1 MTSTRP
7 RLPLAALAL
16 LLVASLSPAADAQ
29 PPHEEWRTL
38 ELPHF
43 RVHYPAAS
51 EAWARRA
58 AARLEAVRERLHA
71 EVGYAPAQV
80 VDVIVADP
88 LSRPNGSAWPFLG
101 NPRMV
106 LWTTPPAPAS
116 VLGSYR
122 DWGELVALHEDVHL
136 VHMLRPSRHP
146 LRDRLARLV
155 PVAELGPIARRAPR
169 WVTEGY
175 ATLLEGRLTGAGR
188 PFGDLRAAVL
198 RQRARA
204 GRLPGYGA
212 LGAGDE
218 SWLGPSMAYLA
229 GSAYL
234 EWLEERAG
242 SESLRNLWARMTARR
257 DRSFDEAF
265 RGVFGDGPAELYG
278 RFTAE
283 LTWRALEAE
292 RRFLGAAEPVEGEL
306 WADLGRG
313 TGAPALSPDGTRI
326 AAVLAAGPG
335 GDPPAR
341 LVVWETAVDEEAE
354 ARWREERERI
364 AREDPEDVPAVR
376 AAPPARKVVATLPTF
391 DGRAPADPRWSRDGE
406 SLVFWAIGPGPDG
419 TEHADLYRWR
429 PGAGGG
435 VERLTRGAD
444 LRYPE
449 TLPPPADG
457 TLVAVRSRHGASQL
471 VAVDAAS
478 GALTPLTE
486 PSVEA
491 VWATPRADGTGRRLA
506 AVVHRE
512 GRWRLTTIDLP
523 RDFPARPALGAETE
537 VPTAEGTTVADPAW
551 GPDGTLY
558 AAVGDG
564 GFFELRSW
572 TGGAPSGDESRSRRL
587 TRTLGAA
594 LAPAPTPDGAAV
606 FFLSLEHDGFDLRR
620 LALTDAAE
628 REAVVSGSPPPG
640 PAERLGADDVAELAP
655 AVAPVGPDGE
665 TVLASDLELAALPE
679 DRPYGLGPL
688 AFTPLVGLA
697 ATSGSQAF
705 EAGVAL
711 ADPVGRLD
719 AFLLGSLGRDGAA
732 DGGTLAAAWRGWPV
746 ELSGAAF
753 AVSEAPS
760 EEDGAR
766 GFVANL
772 DRDRRGLWAA
782 ASWQRIIPAGGV
794 AARLGLHE
802 ERVEPPGEKGLG
814 IAGSDTSVD
823 HRAATLSTALR
834 WSPSRGLWRLP
845 LGVSARL
852 QEGESELGGQS
863 WSWRRGV
870 LRASAGIGRGDDAIE
885 LSWARHDSAGGRLP
899 FEQFQLGGVARTL
912 LPDDVDF
919 ARIEA
924 PALPSG
930 AWVGDEHESQR
941 FDLRL
946 DFLPV
951 PLFYE
956 RHRVWDD
963 GRSKGDW
970 LALAGFEAEGALPP
984 MPILGLPSPRWTFG
998 AAYVLDD
1005 PARLDLILG
1014 DESLKD
1020 EIRLWG
1026 ALVWRP

>member
-1 MTSTRP
+1 MTP
-7 RLPLAALAL
+7 PIRLPPAALAALLVLAAL
-16 LLVASLSPAADAQ
+16 GPSGAAARAQ

-58 AARLEAVRERLHA
+58 AARLEAVRERLRE
-71 EVGYAPAQV
+71 EVGYAPPQV

-88 LSRPNGSAWPFLG
+88 LSRPNGSAWPLLG

-106 LWTTPPAPAS
+106 LWTTPPAPTS
-116 VLGSYR
+116 ILGSYR

-136 VHMLRPSRHP
+136 VHLLRPSRHP

-175 ATLLEGRLTGAGR
+175 ATLLEGRLTGTGR
-188 PFGDLRAAVL
+188 PYGDLRAAVL

-212 LGAGDE
+212 LGAGDR

-242 SESLRNLWARMTARR
+242 PESLRDLWARMTARH
-257 DRSFDEAF
+257 DRSFEEAF

-292 RRFLGAAEPVEGEL
+292 RRFLGAAEPVDGEL
-306 WADLGRG
+306 WADLDRG
-313 TGAPALSPDGTRI
+313 TGAPALSPDGSRL
-326 AAVLAAGPG
+326 AAVLGAGPD
-335 GDPPAR
+335 GDPPTR
-341 LVVWETAVDEEAE
+341 LAVWETAVDEEAE

-364 AREDPEDVPAVR
+364 ARQDPEDVPAVR
-376 AAPPARKVVATLPTF
+376 TAPPLRKVVATLPSF

-406 SLVFWAIGPGPDG
+406 SLVFWAIAPGPDG

-429 PGAGGG
+429 PGGGG
-435 VERLTRGAD
+435 GAERLTRGAD

-449 TLPPPADG
+449 TLPPPADD
-457 TLVAVRSRHGASQL
+457 TLIAVRSRHGLSQL
-471 VAVDAAS
+471 VALDVAS
-478 GALTPLTE
+478 GAVTPLTE

-491 VWATPRADGTGRRLA
+491 VWATPRADETGRRLA
-506 AVVHRE
+506 AVVHRD
-512 GRWRLTTIDLP
+512 GRWRLAVIELP
-523 RDFPARPALGAETE
+523 ADFAERPALGVERE
-537 VPTAEGTTVADPAW
+537 VPTAEGSTVADPAW

-558 AAVGDG
+558 AAIGDG
-564 GFFELRSW
+564 GFFELRAW
-572 TGGAPSGDESRSRRL
+572 TGEFTDGGEPRTRRL

-594 LAPAPTPDGAAV
+594 LAPAPTPDGEAL

-620 LALTDAAE
+620 LALANAAE
-628 REAVVSGSPPPG
+628 REAVASGSPPPG
-640 PAERLGADDVAELAP
+640 PAERFGADDVAELAP
-655 AVAPVGPDGE
+655 AVAPVGPDAE
-665 TVLASDLELAALPE
+665 VVLASEVEAAALPE
-679 DRPYGLGPL
+679 GRSYGVGPL
-688 AFTPLVGLA
+688 SATPLVGLA
-697 ATSGSQAF
+697 ATSGSQAL
-705 EAGVAL
+705 EAGLAL
-711 ADPVGRLD
+711 GDPVGRLD

-732 DGGTLAAAWRGWPV
+732 EGGTLAAAWRGWPV
-746 ELSGAAF
+746 EVSGAAF

-782 ASWQRIIPAGGV
+782 ASWQRVMPAGGV
-794 AARLGLHE
+794 AVRLGLHE
-802 ERVEPPGEKGLG
+802 ERVEPKGG

-845 LGVSARL
+845 LGVSARF
-852 QEGESELGGQS
+852 QEGESELGGDS
-863 WSWRRGV
+863 WSWRRGA
-870 LRASAGIGRGDDAIE
+870 LRATAGIGRGDDAIE
-885 LSWARHDSAGGRLP
+885 LSWTRHDSTGGRLP
-899 FEQFQLGGVARTL
+899 FELFQLGGPSRTL
-912 LPDDVDF
+912 LPEDVDF

-924 PALPSG
+924 PALPAG
-930 AWVGDEHESQR
+930 YRVGDEHESQR
-941 FDLRL
+941 VDLAL

-963 GRSKGDW
+963 GRRKGGW
-970 LALAGFEAEGALPP
+970 LTLAGIEAEGALPP
-984 MPILGLPSPRWTFG
+984 MPILGLPAARWTAG

-1005 PARLDLILG
+1005 PARLDLVLG
-1014 DESLKD
+1014 DESLED